1 MATKVYKS
9 VTGTLITFP
18 VTVSDVKH
26 WIDCNPKYVTAVADI
41 QSAIEA
47 SVYFTSGQ
55 IMTTG
60 NYTDQVKALVTTDV
74 KSGIILTSEINAAG
88 TDYVAGDIITMTN
101 AGGEKAIVRVLT
113 VVPVTGAV
121 ATYEVVDGGTGYVA
135 DASPSQESTSSTA
148 GAGLEIN
155 ILTVTGATEFPEV
168 GPFKLTSFPDV
179 TTINQA
185 KDVLRAEPYNVR
197 HMKPRTPEAI
207 MAQAIEHSVT
217 FPNLTI

>member
-1 MATKVYKS
+1 MARKVYES
-9 VTGTLITFP
+9 VTGTLFTFP

-26 WIDCNPKYVTAVADI
+26 WIDCNPKYVTSVSGI

-47 SVYFTSGQ
+47 TAYFTSGQ
-55 IMTTG
+55 IVTSG

-88 TDYVAGDIITMTN
+88 TGYVAGDIITMTN
-101 AGGEKAIVRVLT
+101 SGGEKAIVRVLT
-113 VVPVTGAV
+113 VVAVTGAV

-135 DASPSQESTSSTA
+135 DASPLQESTSSTA
-148 GAGLEIN
+148 GDNFEIN

-168 GPFKLTSFPDV
+168 GPFKLTSFADV
-179 TTINQA
+179 TTVNQA
-185 KDVLRAEPYNVR
+185 KEILRAEPYNVH
-197 HMKPRTPEAI
+197 HMKLRTPDAI

-217 FPNLTI
+217 FPNWVI